1 MMMMGT
7 MRGGRVVKWGEDEKD
22 EEALNIMCKIMM
34 LKGMRAD
41 SEEEEEEEEEW
52 KSGVRM
58 RRSKKIM

>member
-1 MMMMGT
+1 M
-7 MRGGRVVKWGEDEKD
+7 
-22 EEALNIMCKIMM
+22 MM